1 MTAPPISVIIPAYN
15 AARTI
20 GPCLAALR
28 DQAFDKPYEIIVVD
42 DGSTDGTAE
51 VARAA
56 GATII
61 SIPRGRPA
69 AARNAGIRAAQG
81 GIICCT
87 DADCAPQ
94 PGWLRELTAPFG
106 DPTIMAAKG
115 AYETRQR
122 QLVARFVQLE
132 YEDKY
137 DRLRQQPAIDFID
150 TYSAAYRRD
159 VLLANGGFDVRFDY
173 LEDQELSFRLAAR
186 GCRMVFR
193 ETAVVDHRHSATWR
207 AYLRKKA
214 IIGYWKA
221 QVVRRH
227 PDRAGGDS
235 HTPPVMKVQ
244 MLLAMLTLAAVV
256 AGVMGVLLWPGGG
269 VAHLLL
275 AWGPAALAALVFV
288 ATTLPF
294 VGKAW
299 RKDRPVAVVA
309 PLLLFGRAV
318 ALSLGYTWGV
328 LQPRRAITGQ
338 PPGKGEGL
346 LPNERST

>member
-227 PDRAGGDS
+227 PDRAGGVGGARLRRHD
-235 HTPPVMKVQ
+235 PALRRQ
-244 MLLAMLTLAAVV
+244 GV
-256 AGVMGVLLWPGGG
+256 AQRPTGGG
-269 VAHLLL
+269 GSATFAFRPSGGAEPGVHLGR
-275 AWGPAALAALVFV
+275 APAAA
-288 ATTLPF
+288 
-294 VGKAW
+294 
-299 RKDRPVAVVA
+299 RHYRPTA
-309 PLLLFGRAV
+309 
-318 ALSLGYTWGV
+318 
-328 LQPRRAITGQ
+328 GQ
-338 PPGKGEGL
+338 G
-346 LPNERST
+346 